1 MDKRKYILASGSP
14 RRIEMMKNHGITPI
28 ICPADIEENLPV
40 KGGMKETV
48 MFLALKKAKA
58 VEDKYLS
65 GCLSDSGSS
74 SMIPEGSIIIAA
86 DTIVFKDRIM
96 GKPKDFDDAF
106 RMLSELRDTCHY
118 VATGVALVCA
128 GAEKARVFVD
138 VTKVYFKNY
147 SDEELTSYLM
157 TPEAYDKAGGYAIQG
172 YFARYTEKIEG
183 SYDNVVGFPWE
194 RITEEIKKL

>member
-1 MDKRKYILASGSP
+1 MVLSRRFPSRFPPEGGRFPLPLADNCRQRRYTAFRGSGNQTWIELRRNMPAASFLSCGNEHGTESQTARRNAGSGS
-14 RRIEMMKNHGITPI
+14 RI
-28 ICPADIEENLPV
+28 
-40 KGGMKETV
+40 
-48 MFLALKKAKA
+48 
-58 VEDKYLS
+58 S
-65 GCLSDSGSS
+65 
-74 SMIPEGSIIIAA
+74 
-86 DTIVFKDRIM
+86 
-96 GKPKDFDDAF
+96 DFDDAF
-106 RMLSELRDTCHY
+106 RMLSELRGTWHY

-194 RITEEIKKL
+194 RITEEIKRGCRTVD